1 MIILIIITKM
11 IIMIMFWDGKM
22 MRMKKLKIF
31 LHNTLIM
38 LLIILRSASKELM
51 VETTVNVVLKFAL
64 VKYYQ

>member
-1 MIILIIITKM
+1 M